1 MGIQDHKV
9 RSFVQNNKKDEI
21 FFLVRLDIYLVGMEG
36 KGRRGEEQRQRPWA
50 GSWKLPL
57 WEGDFEKE
65 TEKSEK

>member
-36 KGRRGEEQRQRPWA
+36 KGRRGEEQRQRP
-50 GSWKLPL
+50 
-57 WEGDFEKE
+57 
-65 TEKSEK
+65 